1 MKLLTGLSIRSV
13 LGLIISVLALLLVVR
28 LTIDVTDA
36 VDRHAAAARVERL
49 AGTDQQLFA
58 ALLGFRLERGAFLGA
73 LSGEDAAEPAV
84 ESRITDNRQI
94 SEAGYNAVRDRLAGF
109 ANAKLAARLNSMI
122 AAHDRLAPWRAQA
135 DSAIRQ
141 QRSARDRDVLDSF
154 RGAAQDYLD
163 ALLGFAADLEETLKL
178 VDPTVD
184 QLLSVKQSAWA
195 ARNFGGLVAVRV
207 ESAATSG
214 KPWSPA
220 DIVAAAEDNGRAMQ
234 AWSQVLDAASRPDA
248 PAAIVAPIARAR
260 QPDAVALAERQKD
273 YIKALR
279 EGGTIDVP
287 FAELTKLNTAVLSTG
302 VDVANAALSEMV
314 KAAEAQMNAKR
325 ISLLMNGA
333 MLALGIAV
341 AAFGFILVQ
350 RRISAPMLSLT
361 EAMRRLAERDYAI
374 DLGDVERRDEI
385 GEMSRMVAVFK
396 ASMIEGDRLAEE
408 KAIEQARKERRQ
420 IAVDGLIK
428 RFEST
433 VTCSLRTLTRASTRL
448 DGTAQSMSATA
459 DQGRAKAADVAKVSE
474 QASGN
479 VQMVAAAT
487 EQLSASIGEIS
498 RQVTESTN
506 VANAAAIEA
515 EKTNQQVQA
524 LSDAAQRIGDVVAL
538 ISGIASQTNLL
549 ALNATIEAARAGE
562 AGRGFAVV
570 ASEVKALAT
579 QTAKAT
585 EEISAQVAG
594 IQGATRSSVDAI
606 GGISNTIQRVNQITS
621 AIAAAVEQ
629 QGAATRE
636 IARNVQQAS
645 EGTSEVSRHIAG
657 VSAANAE
664 TGKAAGEVLDSAKAL
679 SCLSNDLR
687 RDVDSFIG
695 DLRVA

>member
-1 MKLLTGLSIRSV
+1 MKLLAGLSIRFV

-28 LTIDVTDA
+28 LVVDVTDA
-36 VDRHAAAARVERL
+36 VDRNAAAGRVERL

-58 ALLGFRLERGAFLGA
+58 ALYGFRLERGAFLGA
-73 LSGEDAAEPAV
+73 LVSEQPADAAI
-84 ESRITDNRQI
+84 ESRISSNRQA
-94 SEAGYNAVRDRLAGF
+94 SEAGYNAVLERLAGF
-109 ANAKLAARLNSMI
+109 GNAKLAARLNTMI
-122 AAHDRLAPWRAQA
+122 AVHDKIASLRAKA
-135 DSAIRQ
+135 DSAISQ
-141 QRSARDRDVLDSF
+141 QKSTRDRDLVDDF
-154 RGAAQDYLD
+154 KTVGQEYLD
-163 ALLGFAADLEETLKL
+163 AMFGLTADLEETLKL
-178 VDPTVD
+178 VDPVVD
-184 QLLSVKQSAWA
+184 QLLGVKQSAWA
-195 ARNFGGLVAVRV
+195 ARTSGGSLAVRI
-207 ESAATSG
+207 EGASTSG

-220 DIVAAAEDNGRAMQ
+220 DLIGAAEDNGRIVQ
-234 AWSQVLDAASRPDA
+234 AWSQVLDAAARPDA
-248 PAAIVAPIARAR
+248 PAAIIAPIARAR
-260 QPDAVALAERQKD
+260 EPDAAALAERQKSL
-273 YIKALR
+273 IKMLR

-287 FAELTKLNTAVLSTG
+287 FSELTKLNTAVLSTM
-302 VDVANAALSEMV
+302 VDVASAALAEMV
-314 KAAEAQMNAKR
+314 KAADAQMSAAR
-325 ISLLMNGA
+325 LSVIMNGA
-333 MLALGIAV
+333 MLALGLAV
-341 AAFGFILVQ
+341 AGFGFMLVH
-350 RRISAPMLSLT
+350 RRVSAPVLALT
-361 EAMRRLAERDYAI
+361 DAMRRLGERDYAV
-374 DLGDVERRDEI
+374 DLVGAERRDEI
-385 GEMSRMVAVFK
+385 GEMSRMVAVFR

-408 KAIEQARKERRQ
+408 KAAEQARMARRQ

-433 VTCSLRTLTRASTRL
+433 VTDSLQTLTQASNRL
-448 DGTAQSMSATA
+448 DGTAQSMSTTA
-459 DQGRAKAADVAKVSE
+459 DQGRAKAAEVANVSE
-474 QASGN
+474 RASGN

-506 VANAAAIEA
+506 IANAAATEA

-570 ASEVKALAT
+570 ASEVKALAS

-606 GGISNTIQRVNQITS
+606 GGISSTIQRVNQIAS

-645 EGTSEVSRHIAG
+645 EGTHEVSRHISG
-657 VSAANAE
+657 VSAATAE

-679 SCLSNDLR
+679 TGLSSDLR
-687 RDVDSFIG
+687 RDVDRFIG

>member
-1 MKLLTGLSIRSV
+1 MKLLAGLSIRTV
-13 LGLIISVLALLLVVR
+13 LGLIISALALLLVVR

-36 VDRHAAAARVERL
+36 VDRNTAAGRVERL
-49 AGTDQQLFA
+49 AGTNQQLFA

-73 LSGEDAAEPAV
+73 LVSEDAAEAAV
-84 ESRITDNRQI
+84 ESRIADNRQI
-94 SEAGYNAVRDRLAGF
+94 SEAGYSAVRDRLAGF
-109 ANAKLAARLNSMI
+109 ANAKLAARLSSMI
-122 AAHDRLAPWRAQA
+122 SAHDRLAPWRAQA

-141 QRSARDRDVLDSF
+141 QKSTRDRDVLDSF

-163 ALLGFAADLEETLKL
+163 AILGLAADLEETLKL

-195 ARNFGGLVAVRV
+195 ARNFGGLIAVRI

-214 KPWSPA
+214 KPWSTA
-220 DIVAAAEDNGRAMQ
+220 DVVAAAEDNGRAMQ

-248 PAAIVAPIARAR
+248 PAAIIAPIARAR
-260 QPDAVALAERQKD
+260 QPDAVAMAERQKD
-273 YIKALR
+273 YVKALR
-279 EGGTIDVP
+279 EGRTIEVS

-314 KAAEAQMNAKR
+314 KAAEAQMSAAR
-325 ISLLMNGA
+325 VSLFLNSA

-341 AAFGFILVQ
+341 AGFGFILVH

-361 EAMRRLAERDYAI
+361 EAMRRLAERDYEI
-374 DLGDVERRDEI
+374 DLGDAERRDEI

-420 IAVDGLIK
+420 IAVEGLIK

-433 VTCSLRTLTRASTRL
+433 VTDSLQTLTRASTRL

-459 DQGRAKAADVAKVSE
+459 DQGRAKASEVANVSE
-474 QASGN
+474 RASGN

-506 VANAAAIEA
+506 VANAAALEA
-515 EKTNQQVQA
+515 EKTNQQVQT

-570 ASEVKALAT
+570 ASEVKALAS

-606 GGISNTIQRVNQITS
+606 GGISSTIQRVNQITS

-645 EGTSEVSRHIAG
+645 EGTNEVSRHIAG
-657 VSAANAE
+657 VSAATAE
-664 TGKAAGEVLDSAKAL
+664 TGKAAGEVLGSAKAL
-679 SCLSNDLR
+679 TGLSNDLR

>member
-1 MKLLTGLSIRSV
+1 MKLLAGLSIRAV

-36 VDRHAAAARVERL
+36 VDRHSAAGRVERL

-58 ALLGFRLERGAFLGA
+58 ALYGFRLERGAFLGA
-73 LSGEDAAEPAV
+73 LVSEQPADDAI
-84 ESRITDNRQI
+84 ESRIASSRQA
-94 SEAGYNAVRDRLAGF
+94 SETGYYAVLERLAGF
-109 ANAKLAARLNSMI
+109 ANAKLAARFNTMV
-122 AAHDRLAPWRAQA
+122 AVHDKLALLRTQA

-141 QRSARDRDVLDSF
+141 QKSERDRDLIEEF
-154 RGAAQDYLD
+154 RAVAQDYLD
-163 ALLGFAADLEETLKL
+163 AMFGLTADLEETLKL
-178 VDPTVD
+178 VDPLVD
-184 QLLSVKQSAWA
+184 QLLGVKQSAWA
-195 ARNFGGLVAVRV
+195 ARSYGGLIAVRI

-220 DIVAAAEDNGRAMQ
+220 DLIAAAEDNGRAMQ
-234 AWSQVLDAASRPDA
+234 AWNQVLDAASRPDA
-248 PAAIVAPIARAR
+248 PAAVIAPIARAR

-279 EGGTIDVP
+279 EGRTIEVP
-287 FAELTKLNTAVLSTG
+287 FAELTKLNTAVLG
-302 VDVANAALSEMV
+302 VGVEVANAALSEMV
-314 KAAEAQMNAKR
+314 KASEAQMSAAR
-325 ISLLMNGA
+325 LSLVVNGA

-341 AAFGFILVQ
+341 AAFGFILVH
-350 RRISAPMLSLT
+350 RRISAPVLALT

-374 DLGDVERRDEI
+374 DLGDAERRDEI

-433 VTCSLRTLTRASTRL
+433 VTDSLETLTQASSQL

-459 DQGRAKAADVAKVSE
+459 DQGRAKAAEVANVSE
-474 QASGN
+474 RASGN

-498 RQVTESTN
+498 RQVTESTTI
-506 VANAAAIEA
+506 ANAAAIEA
-515 EKTNQQVQA
+515 EKTNQQVQT

-570 ASEVKALAT
+570 ASEVKALAS

-606 GGISNTIQRVNQITS
+606 GGISSTIQRVNQITS

-645 EGTSEVSRHIAG
+645 EGTSEVSRHITG
-657 VSAANAE
+657 VSAATAE

-679 SCLSNDLR
+679 TSLSNNLR
-687 RDVDSFIG
+687 RDVDGFIG

>member
-1 MKLLTGLSIRSV
+1 MKLLAGLSIRSV
-13 LGLIISVLALLLVVR
+13 LGVIISVLALLLVVR

-36 VDRHAAAARVERL
+36 VDRQAAARRVERL
-49 AGTDQQLFA
+49 AATDQQLFA
-58 ALLGFRLERGAFLGA
+58 ALYGWRMERGAFFGA
-73 LSGEDAAEPAV
+73 LAGEQPADAFMEN
-84 ESRITDNRQI
+84 RISTNRQV
-94 SEAGYNAVRDRLAGF
+94 SEAGYNAVLERLAGF
-109 ANAKLAARLNSMI
+109 DNAKLAARLKTMVAVHDKI
-122 AAHDRLAPWRAQA
+122 AALRAKG
-135 DSAIRQ
+135 DGAIRQ
-141 QRSARDRDVLDSF
+141 PKSARDRDLSDGFKVA
-154 RGAAQDYLD
+154 GQEYLD
-163 ALLGFAADLEETLKL
+163 AMFGLTADLEETLKL
-178 VDPTVD
+178 VDPAID
-184 QLLSVKQSAWA
+184 QLISVKQSAWA
-195 ARNFGGLVAVRV
+195 ARTYGGSLAVRI
-207 ESAATSG
+207 ESAGTSG

-220 DIVAAAEDNGRAMQ
+220 DLIGAAEDNGRVMQ
-234 AWSQVLDAASRPDA
+234 AWSQVLDAAARPDA
-248 PAAIVAPIARAR
+248 PAAIIAPIARAR
-260 QPDAVALAERQKD
+260 EPEAVALAERQNGW
-273 YIKALR
+273 IKTLR
-279 EGGTIDVP
+279 EGGTIDLP
-287 FAELTKLNTAVLSTG
+287 FAELTKTNTAVLSTM
-302 VDVANAALSEMV
+302 VDVVSAALAEMV
-314 KAAEAQMNAKR
+314 KAAEAQMSATR
-325 ISLLMNGA
+325 LSLTVNGA

-341 AAFGFILVQ
+341 AAFGFVLVH
-350 RRISAPMLSLT
+350 RRISAPVLALT
-361 EAMRRLAERDYAI
+361 EAMRRLAERDYEI
-374 DLGDVERRDEI
+374 DLGDAERKDEI

-433 VTCSLRTLTRASTRL
+433 VTNSLQTLTHASSQL

-459 DQGRAKAADVAKVSE
+459 DQGRAKAAEVANVSE
-474 QASGN
+474 RASGN

-498 RQVTESTN
+498 RQVTESTTI
-506 VANAAAIEA
+506 ANAAAIEA
-515 EKTNQQVQA
+515 EKTNQQVQT

-538 ISGIASQTNLL
+538 ITGIASQTNLL

-570 ASEVKALAT
+570 ASEVKALAS

-606 GGISNTIQRVNQITS
+606 GGISSTIQRVNQITS

-645 EGTSEVSRHIAG
+645 QGTNEVSRHIAG
-657 VSAANAE
+657 VSAATAE

-679 SCLSNDLR
+679 TSLSNDLR

>member
-1 MKLLTGLSIRSV
+1 MKLLAGLSIRSV

-36 VDRHAAAARVERL
+36 VDRKAAAGRVERL

-73 LSGEDAAEPAV
+73 LVSEQPADAAI
-84 ESRITDNRQI
+84 ESRISTNREA
-94 SEAGYNAVRDRLAGF
+94 SETGYKAVLEGLAGF
-109 ANAKLAARLNSMI
+109 ENAKLAARLNTMTALHNKLVS
-122 AAHDRLAPWRAQA
+122 LRASA
-135 DSAIRQ
+135 DSAVRQ
-141 QRSARDRDVLDSF
+141 QKSARDRDVVEGF
-154 RGAAQDYLD
+154 RTVAQDYLE
-163 ALLGFAADLEETLKL
+163 AMSGLTADLEETLKL
-178 VDPTVD
+178 IDPVVD

-195 ARNFGGLVAVRV
+195 ARTYGGSLAVRI
-207 ESAATSG
+207 ESASTSG

-220 DIVAAAEDNGRAMQ
+220 DLIGAAEDNGRIVQ
-234 AWSQVLDAASRPDA
+234 AWSRVLDAAARPDV
-248 PAAIVAPIARAR
+248 PAAIIAPIARAR

-273 YIKALR
+273 LIKSLR

-287 FAELTKLNTAVLSTG
+287 FSELTKLNTAVLSTG

-314 KAAEAQMNAKR
+314 KAAEAQMSATR
-325 ISLLMNGA
+325 TSLIMNGA
-333 MLALGIAV
+333 MLVLGIAV
-341 AAFGFILVQ
+341 AAFGFIVVH
-350 RRISAPMLSLT
+350 RRISAPILGLT
-361 EAMRRLAERDYAI
+361 DAMRRLAERDYAI
-374 DLGDVERRDEI
+374 DLGNPERRDEI
-385 GEMSRMVAVFK
+385 GEMSRMVAVFRE
-396 ASMIEGDRLAEE
+396 SMIEGDRLAEE
-408 KAIEQARKERRQ
+408 KAAEQARRERRQ

-433 VTCSLRTLTRASTRL
+433 VTDSLQTLTQASSQL
-448 DGTAQSMSATA
+448 DGTAHSMSATA
-459 DQGRAKAADVAKVSE
+459 DRGQAKASEVAQVSE
-474 QASGN
+474 RASGN

-498 RQVTESTN
+498 RQVTESSTI
-506 VANAAAIEA
+506 ANTAAAEA

-570 ASEVKALAT
+570 ASEVKALAS

-594 IQGATRSSVDAI
+594 IQGATRNSVDAI
-606 GGISNTIQRVNQITS
+606 GGISATIQRVNQITT

-645 EGTSEVSRHIAG
+645 EGTNEVSRNIAG
-657 VSAANAE
+657 VSAATAE

-679 SCLSNDLR
+679 TSLSNDLR

>member
-1 MKLLTGLSIRSV
+1 
-13 LGLIISVLALLLVVR
+13 
-28 LTIDVTDA
+28 
-36 VDRHAAAARVERL
+36 VERL
-49 AGTDQQLFA
+49 AATDQQLFA
-58 ALLGFRLERGAFLGA
+58 ALYGWRMERGAFFGA
-73 LSGEDAAEPAV
+73 LAGEQPADAFMEN
-84 ESRITDNRQI
+84 RISTNRQV
-94 SEAGYNAVRDRLAGF
+94 SEAGYNAVLERLAGF
-109 ANAKLAARLNSMI
+109 DNAKLAARLKTMVAVHDKI
-122 AAHDRLAPWRAQA
+122 AALRAKG
-135 DSAIRQ
+135 DGAIRQ
-141 QRSARDRDVLDSF
+141 PKSARDRDLSDGFKVA
-154 RGAAQDYLD
+154 GQEYLD
-163 ALLGFAADLEETLKL
+163 AMFGLTADLEETLKL
-178 VDPTVD
+178 VDPAID
-184 QLLSVKQSAWA
+184 QLISVKQSAWA
-195 ARNFGGLVAVRV
+195 ARTYGGSLAVRI
-207 ESAATSG
+207 ESAGTSG

-220 DIVAAAEDNGRAMQ
+220 DLIGAAEDNGRVMQ
-234 AWSQVLDAASRPDA
+234 AWSQVLDAAARPDA
-248 PAAIVAPIARAR
+248 PAAIIAPIARAR
-260 QPDAVALAERQKD
+260 EPEAVALAERQNGW
-273 YIKALR
+273 IKTLR
-279 EGGTIDVP
+279 EGGTIDLP
-287 FAELTKLNTAVLSTG
+287 FAELTKTNTAVLSTM
-302 VDVANAALSEMV
+302 VDVVSAALAEMV
-314 KAAEAQMNAKR
+314 KAAEAQMSATR
-325 ISLLMNGA
+325 LSLTVNGA

-341 AAFGFILVQ
+341 AAFGFVLVH
-350 RRISAPMLSLT
+350 RRISAPVLALT
-361 EAMRRLAERDYAI
+361 EAMRRLAERDYEI
-374 DLGDVERRDEI
+374 DLGDAERKDEI

-433 VTCSLRTLTRASTRL
+433 VTDSLQTLTQASSQL

-459 DQGRAKAADVAKVSE
+459 DQGRAKAAEVANVSE
-474 QASGN
+474 RASGN

-498 RQVTESTN
+498 RQVTESTTI
-506 VANAAAIEA
+506 ANAAAIEA
-515 EKTNQQVQA
+515 EKTNQQVQT

-538 ISGIASQTNLL
+538 ITGIASQTNLL

-570 ASEVKALAT
+570 ASEVKALAS

-606 GGISNTIQRVNQITS
+606 GGISSTIQRVNQITS

-645 EGTSEVSRHIAG
+645 QGTNEVSRHIAG
-657 VSAANAE
+657 VSAATAE

-679 SCLSNDLR
+679 TSLSNDLR